1 MPDHEGRTSYLATVR
16 RQWWIPV
23 ACVLVAAVAAG
34 VATSKTP
41 APQYQARAIIVVDN
55 ATLSQYPDLPR
66 PDDMLKEIE
75 KDEFVVHVA
84 DTASVATD
92 TVIAALDAF
101 TLEDPQSQVVV
112 TFESP
117 TESTAT
123 SVAITAATR
132 LAERAS
138 ELSGKEIK
146 ALRQRVEATERA
158 LKAVRRIALDAGRGA
173 PASLALDLIGTEW
186 EMQLRLYEDRLH
198 LRAIESAYYYNG
210 NVRVANVSPS
220 LRRSTTVAGAIVVGL
235 LLGMVIAVL
244 REALLAR
251 GSAPAA

>member
-1 MPDHEGRTSYLATVR
+1 MPDQAAHPSYLAAVR
-16 RQWWIPV
+16 RQWWIPL
-23 ACVLVAAVAAG
+23 ACALVAAVVAG

-41 APQYQARAIIVVDN
+41 APEYQARAVVVIDN
-55 ATLSQYPDLPR
+55 ATLSAYPDLPR
-66 PDDMLKEIE
+66 PDDMLKEI
-75 KDEFVVHVA
+75 KQDEFIAFVGDAAAVE
-84 DTASVATD
+84 TE
-92 TVIAALDAF
+92 TVNVALDAF
-101 TLEDPQSQVVV
+101 TLEDRQSQLVV

-117 TESTAT
+117 TESVAT
-123 SVAITAATR
+123 SAAVTAATR
-132 LAERAS
+132 VTELAS

-158 LKAVRRIALDAGRGA
+158 LKAVRRIALDAGKSA

-210 NVRVANVSPS
+210 NVRITNISPA

-235 LLGMVIAVL
+235 LLGLVIAVF
-244 REALLAR
+244 REALFVR
-251 GSAPAA
+251 KSAPAA